1 MLRGLGNGVL
11 MLVFVVRLTSVAKS
25 EVERLASRVDKVK
38 LGTLLS
44 GALTGVVAFS
54 GVSGI
59 TGRWCCY
66 L

>member
-1 MLRGLGNGVL
+1 
-11 MLVFVVRLTSVAKS
+11 MLVFVVRLPFAAKG